1 MNKQI
6 TDTSDMPLEEILSK
20 LDETLKSEQ
29 SALGGTDFVFAR
41 WLISNPDEVPASLAR
56 NYLRLVEELLARRAS
71 PTEFTEAMLEGDTTD
86 PQAGLHYM
94 DAQQELSRIWNSRHL
109 RMQNGLPPGIT
120 NTANWSEDELLEKL
134 ESVKVN
140 LDWRNTTGSAE
151 KWWNAF
157 EAENKTRL
165 PLVLRLAEELQVRKA
180 TITEFFLAYVYSN
193 TDNIQANLSYLD
205 YTRLKK
211 EEERKKKEAAARAL
225 ENAAGSGPDSIN
237 ASPAAAQEVPGS
249 RSGVLMSERSRPSDD
264 PKKPIT
270 SGDQS
275 DDVTNLDLPTKVV
288 SALSKS
294 GIVSISHLRMLTRK
308 DLLELPGIGSSACD
322 KILAALKKHN

>member
-20 LDETLKSEQ
+20 LDETLKAEQ

-151 KWWNAF
+151 KWWNEF
-157 EAENKTRL
+157 EAVNKTRF
-165 PLVLRLAEELQVRKA
+165 PLVLRLAEELQVRRA
-180 TITEFFLAYVYSN
+180 TITEFYLSYRESQ

-225 ENAAGSGPDSIN
+225 ENATGSGPDSPN
-237 ASPAAAQEVPGS
+237 ASPAVAQAVSGS
-249 RSGVLMSERSRPSDD
+249 RSGILMSERSKPSDD
-264 PKKPIT
+264 TTKPIS
-270 SGDQS
+270 SGYQS
-275 DDVTNLDLPTKVV
+275 DDVKKLDLPTKIV
-288 SALSKS
+288 SALSRS
-294 GIVSISHLRMLTRK
+294 GVVSLTHLKMLARK
-308 DLLELPGIGSSACD
+308 DLLELPGIGASACD

>member
-29 SALGGTDFVFAR
+29 SALGGTDFAFAR

-56 NYLRLVEELLARRAS
+56 NYLRLVEELLARRANT
-71 PTEFTEAMLEGDTTD
+71 TEFTEAMAEGDTTD

-94 DAQQELSRIWNSRHL
+94 DAQQELSRSWNSRHL

-120 NTANWSEDELLEKL
+120 NTAGWSEEALLEKL

-205 YTRLKK
+205 YSRLKM

-225 ENAAGSGPDSIN
+225 QSASGSEPDGLN
-237 ASPAAAQEVPGS
+237 ASPAVAREIPGS
-249 RSGVLMSERSRPSDD
+249 RSGGLISEPTEPSDD
-264 PKKPIT
+264 LTKPNL
-270 SGDQS
+270 SGENS
-275 DDVTNLDLPTKVV
+275 DDVKKLDLPIKVLT
-288 SALSKS
+288 ALSKS
-294 GIVSISHLRMLTRK
+294 GIVSVTHLRKLERK
-308 DLLELPGIGSSACD
+308 DLLELPGIGISACE
-322 KILAALKKHN
+322 KIVAALKKLK